1 MKFFAAAAALVGAAS
16 AMQYSNV
23 TYTTEVVTAYTTYCP
38 AATQI
43 TQNGKTY
50 TATEATTLTITDCPC
65 TITKPV
71 SKMMPK
77 PTMSAAPTAPAQVV
91 APAPKNYTTTV
102 LTTDYYTTYCPQP
115 TTVVQK
121 NVTYTVHSATTLTI
135 TNCPC
140 TLTTTVPVTTTT
152 IVTDKFTTYCPAP
165 TTTVFGSQTFTVTKP
180 TTLTVSNCP
189 TTMVSVVPV
198 MAPATMSSAMP
209 SSMMSAQSSS
219 MMSAMPT
226 TSAKPTYVANPFAPS
241 ASVNGTST
249 ANKTASA
256 SASIYTPAQ
265 QTGNSG
271 ARVGAG
277 VGAVAGVVGLAFF
290 L

>member
-1 MKFFAAAAALVGAAS
+1 MKFFATAAALVGAAS

-38 AATQI
+38 AAGAYTLP
-43 TQNGKTY
+43 NGKVSTV
-50 TATEATTLTITDCPC
+50 TEATTLTVTDCPC
-65 TITKPV
+65 TISKPV

-77 PTMSAAPTAPAQVV
+77 PSMTAAPSAPAPVV

-102 LTTDYYTTYCPQP
+102 LTTDYFTTYCPQP

-135 TNCPC
+135 SNCPC

-152 IVTDKFTTYCPAP
+152 IYTDKFTTYCPQP
-165 TTTVFGSQTFTVTKP
+165 TTTVFGSQTFTITKP

-198 MAPATMSSAMP
+198 MPTTMAKP
-209 SSMMSAQSSS
+209 SSMS
-219 MMSAMPT
+219 MMSSSASSP
-226 TSAKPTYVANPFAPS
+226 AKPTYVANPFVPS
-241 ASVNGTST
+241 AAVNGSSKTSSSATST
-249 ANKTASA
+249 GYAPVQ
-256 SASIYTPAQ
+256 YTGAAA
-265 QTGNSG
+265 

-277 VGAVAGVVGLAFF
+277 VGAVAVAGLAFF